1 MSKMMKKLISVVLA
15 VVLVLSAVTVV
26 SAASDS
32 NDEGYYTMVME
43 NTTTGEVRDVVAQAG
58 DRYDTMS
65 AYFYGMENGTY
76 NIMVYYFNSEGGN
89 NSLCASTQWNCE
101 VQNDETADLRLDYYL
116 VTEEIG
122 IELIE
127 INSGTSD
134 NDGYKIVMRNVDTE
148 ETFEETAQP
157 DELYD
162 TVSAYFDAVPGGTY
176 DVVVYTFN
184 EEGGNTS
191 LCASTQWTCEAAEG
205 EVDTVKVSYYTV
217 VSEIGIEV
225 TAVHPGTPENDGY
238 KIVMRNVDT
247 EETFEETAQPD
258 ELHDTVSAYFDAVP
272 GGTYDIVVYTFNEEG
287 GNTSLCASTQWTCE
301 AGEGEVDTVKVSYYT
316 VVSEIGVEITAVHH
330 PDETYT
336 VILENTDTGNTIS
349 MDMIIDDL
357 KPGSYYRIVEGLEH
371 GNYKIS
377 IAYSDVVLATTN
389 WNCTINDHDG
399 TEAIEVTYDAVTN
412 EIGILDLGK
421 TVVEPEPDNT
431 DATSATGNSS
441 TNNTATSDTSTND
454 TASNNSAV
462 SGGAVQT
469 GSAQAAAVILLVLI
483 SAVATVYFTRK
494 YRA

>member
-65 AYFYGMENGTY
+65 AYFYGMGNGTY

-162 TVSAYFDAVPGGTY
+162 TVLAYFDAVPGGTY

-191 LCASTQWTCEAAEG
+191 LCASTQWTCEA
-205 EVDTVKVSYYTV
+205 
-217 VSEIGIEV
+217 
-225 TAVHPGTPENDGY
+225 
-238 KIVMRNVDT
+238 
-247 EETFEETAQPD
+247 
-258 ELHDTVSAYFDAVP
+258 
-272 GGTYDIVVYTFNEEG
+272 
-287 GNTSLCASTQWTCE
+287 
-301 AGEGEVDTVKVSYYT
+301 GEGEVDAVKVSYYT

>member
-65 AYFYGMENGTY
+65 AYFYGMGNGTY

-162 TVSAYFDAVPGGTY
+162 TVSAYFDAVPGK
-176 DVVVYTFN
+176 
-184 EEGGNTS
+184 
-191 LCASTQWTCEAAEG
+191 L
-205 EVDTVKVSYYTV
+205 
-217 VSEIGIEV
+217 
-225 TAVHPGTPENDGY
+225 TPL
-238 KIVMRNVDT
+238 R
-247 EETFEETAQPD
+247 
-258 ELHDTVSAYFDAVP
+258 
-272 GGTYDIVVYTFNEEG
+272 
-287 GNTSLCASTQWTCE
+287 
-301 AGEGEVDTVKVSYYT
+301 
-316 VVSEIGVEITAVHH
+316 
-330 PDETYT
+330 
-336 VILENTDTGNTIS
+336 
-349 MDMIIDDL
+349 
-357 KPGSYYRIVEGLEH
+357 
-371 GNYKIS
+371 
-377 IAYSDVVLATTN
+377 
-389 WNCTINDHDG
+389 
-399 TEAIEVTYDAVTN
+399 
-412 EIGILDLGK
+412 
-421 TVVEPEPDNT
+421 
-431 DATSATGNSS
+431 
-441 TNNTATSDTSTND
+441 
-454 TASNNSAV
+454 
-462 SGGAVQT
+462 
-469 GSAQAAAVILLVLI
+469 
-483 SAVATVYFTRK
+483 
-494 YRA
+494 

>member
-1 MSKMMKKLISVVLA
+1 MSKMMKKLLSVVLA

-26 SAASDS
+26 SAASDN
-32 NDEGYYTMVME
+32 NDEGYYTMVMQ

-76 NIMVYYFNSEGGN
+76 NIMVYYFNAEGGN

-122 IELIE
+122 IELIG

-191 LCASTQWTCEAAEG
+191 LCASTQWTCEA
-205 EVDTVKVSYYTV
+205 
-217 VSEIGIEV
+217 
-225 TAVHPGTPENDGY
+225 
-238 KIVMRNVDT
+238 
-247 EETFEETAQPD
+247 
-258 ELHDTVSAYFDAVP
+258 
-272 GGTYDIVVYTFNEEG
+272 
-287 GNTSLCASTQWTCE
+287 
-301 AGEGEVDTVKVSYYT
+301 GEGEVDTVKVSYYT

-336 VILENTDTGNTIS
+336 VILENTDTGNTVS

-357 KPGSYYRIVEGLEH
+357 KPSSYYRIVEGLEH

-421 TVVEPEPDNT
+421 TVVEPDPDNT

-441 TNNTATSDTSTND
+441 TNNTATSDTATND

-469 GSAQAAAVILLVLI
+469 GSAQAATVILLVLI